1 MGLNLLRPMI
11 YMLRFE
17 RKKTVTP
24 KEGEEDRRR
33 GLIST
38 LEEENAKG
46 RTDSFSRP
54 IRNQFQVT
62 ADNGP
67 IKGIFAQRLEKGE

>member
-33 GLIST
+33 GLILT

-46 RTDSFSRP
+46 RTDSSSRP

-62 ADNGP
+62 ADS
-67 IKGIFAQRLEKGE
+67 ITCFVKYS